1 MRWRILRM
9 SNEDKVPPA
18 LEPLTDIAEFVT
30 IPPERDAFMKAI
42 CDVDAYFSSMTIRLD
57 HEILRQAK
65 RLRVIASASTGLDHI
80 DLKAAGEMGITIIS
94 LKEEIAFLNDVTATA
109 EMAWTLML
117 AAVRKLPSA
126 FDWVKSGQWRSPGGR
141 YRGHQI
147 SGKTLGILGY
157 GRLGRMMAEYGKAFR
172 MRVIACD
179 SKDIKPPAGVSMVD
193 FETLI
198 AESDVLTIHIH
209 LTDKNRSLIGCAE
222 FQKMKSGAVLVNTSR
237 GAIIDE
243 TAFLEALET
252 KHLGGAGIDVID
264 GEWNEDLTSHPLI
277 RYANTHE
284 NLVIS
289 PHIGG
294 VTYESQEMAISFI
307 VNKLM
312 HFLQDLDN
320 Y

>member
-1 MRWRILRM
+1 MRRRILLM
-9 SNEDKVPPA
+9 SSEDNIHPAFEPFNEV
-18 LEPLTDIAEFVT
+18 AEIVT
-30 IPPERDAFMKAI
+30 IPPDRDAFKEAI
-42 CDVDAYFSSMTIRLD
+42 READAYFASMSIRLD
-57 HEILRQAK
+57 REILQEAK
-65 RLRVIASASTGLDHI
+65 RLRVIATASTGLDHI
-80 DLKAAGEMGITIIS
+80 DLKVAEEMGVTIIS
-94 LKEEIAFLNDVTATA
+94 LKEEIEFLNDVTATA

-117 AAVRKLPSA
+117 AVFRKLPSA
-126 FDWVKSGQWRSPGGR
+126 FDWVKSGHWRATGGR

-147 SGKTLGILGY
+147 SGKTLGVLGY

-179 SKDIKPPAGVSMVD
+179 TKAIEPPPGVTMVD

-209 LTDKNRSLIGCAE
+209 LTEKNRNLIRRNE
-222 FQKMKSGAVLVNTSR
+222 FQKMKPGAVLVNTSR

-252 KHLGGAGIDVID
+252 NHLGGAGIDVID
-264 GEWNEDLTSHPLI
+264 GEWNDDFTGHPLI
-277 RYANTHE
+277 RYANTHD

-294 VTYESQEMAISFI
+294 VTYESQQMAITFI

-320 Y
+320 N